1 MRRDT
6 IVVRP
11 NGNLVLRFKS
21 DNPGVWLFHCH
32 IEWHVQSGLMATF
45 VEAPLDVQ
53 RTLTIPADH
62 LAVCEKAGVPTVG
75 NAAGNTADWLD
86 LTGERRPPGPLPEG
100 YVFLFSSSLSL
111 IHI

>member
-1 MRRDT
+1 
-6 IVVRP
+6 
-11 NGNLVLRFKS
+11 
-21 DNPGVWLFHCH
+21 
-32 IEWHVQSGLMATF
+32 MATF

-100 YVFLFSSSLSL
+100 YVFVLLFIVLFFL
-111 IHI
+111 PPFLF